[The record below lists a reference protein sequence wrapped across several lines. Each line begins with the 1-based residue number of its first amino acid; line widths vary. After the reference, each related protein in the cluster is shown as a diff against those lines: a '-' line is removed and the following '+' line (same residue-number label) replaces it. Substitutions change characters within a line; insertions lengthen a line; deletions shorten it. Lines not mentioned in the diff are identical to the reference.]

1 MPFIVFYSTQLCYK
15 GYWLP
20 LVKEICC
27 SFIQAALNA
36 LSWKKIKEFRGFFL
50 LLPLLDLYKMEGF
63 WSSTDVHHVAAP
75 PSTEGHRCDLSLSLT
90 QLLANFVL
98 PEALGEIRIQV

>member
-36 LSWKKIKEFRGFFL
+36 LSWKKIKEFRGFF
-50 LLPLLDLYKMEGF
+50 F
-63 WSSTDVHHVAAP
+63 IVTTV
-75 PSTEGHRCDLSLSLT
+75 R
-90 QLLANFVL
+90 FVQNGGVL
-98 PEALGEIRIQV
+98 EQY